1 MQDNIHIMKMV
12 LAGLRQEVILA
23 QEDNNSEDGYYIFLE
38 RVENYMECMRKARKF
53 GITVKDICDF
63 HRQIDLSARD
73 GEMIVFKCEIGG
85 NVIFKN

>member
-1 MQDNIHIMKMV
+1 MQNKIDIMKVV
-12 LAGLRQEVILA
+12 LAGMRQEVILA

-53 GITVKDICDF
+53 GIRVKDVCDF

-73 GEMIVFKCEIGG
+73 GERIVFKCEIGG
-85 NVIFKN
+85 DLIFKN